1 MYCPKCFNSSL
12 NFNTRGIIHVII
24 NGKQMDSGRFLYNLD
39 HLDDPQFL
47 NDLKDKV
54 EEFFKWYSQFQ
65 NQEVITTVELC
76 TSDVVCEN
84 KCAIA
89 IDQKFSILD
98 VMVRKQ
104 TLIKILNDLSSKY
117 GVKVELAR

>member
-1 MYCPKCFNSSL
+1 MYCPKCLNSTL

-39 HLDDPQFL
+39 HLDDPSFL
-47 NDLKDKV
+47 MDLNDKV

-65 NQEVITTVELC
+65 NQEVITNVELC
-76 TSDVVCEN
+76 TSDVVCDN

-89 IDQKFSILD
+89 IDLKFSIID
-98 VMVRKQ
+98 VMVRKK
-104 TLIKILNDLSSKY
+104 TLVKILEELSKRYGIKVDL
-117 GVKVELAR
+117 VK

>member
-12 NFNTRGIIHVII
+12 HFNTRGIIHVII

-47 NDLKDKV
+47 SDLKDKI
-54 EEFFKWYSQFQ
+54 EEFFKWYSHFQ
-65 NQEVITTVELC
+65 NQEVITSVELC
-76 TSDVVCEN
+76 TSDVICDN
-84 KCAIA
+84 KCTIS

-98 VMVRKQ
+98 IMIRKS
-104 TLIKILNDLSSKY
+104 TLLKILDDLSRKHRL
-117 GVKVELAR
+117 KIEL